1 MAVDYSE
8 IPAAVYDQFIHELYG
23 TQNLKE
29 RSDHYEFVCPNCGD
43 MRFPNKRKAWI
54 YKDTWKYI
62 CFKCPCSMPFA
73 YYLKQTDREAYKR
86 LIYAA
91 FGEMG
96 HEGTRKEKPKEE
108 RVELSPEL
116 PFVDGELL
124 PITANHPL
132 AQAGLAECRKRK
144 IRPEVFEKWYV
155 CQEGN
160 QFLHRDEKGNLIIN
174 PNTGRPVGNEY
185 KNRIIIP
192 FYHFGGKWTQFD
204 ARAIDPNNPTRYLNW
219 KGVRREAY
227 NIDFIRFDRP
237 FYILEGTID
246 STFIP
251 NAIGIGGVEHMQEIL
266 MDNPKIAQNKENCVF
281 IWDNDEAGRKGRTAS
296 CHLGYKWFDWE
307 GINEKDVNAE
317 VLHGTNMPLDSDGYV
332 RQEYIDARTRQ
343 PGGSDI
349 LFMLKYG
356 NVAKEKYKKDMQRRK
371 EANARRQLAVT
382 PEVYF

>member
-1 MAVDYSE
+1 MSIDYSE
-8 IPAAVYDQFIHELYG
+8 IPASVYDQVIHELYG

-29 RSDHYEFVCPNCGD
+29 RSDHYEFVCPVCGD

-73 YYLKQTDREAYKR
+73 SYLKQTEPETYSK
-86 LIYAA
+86 LIYSA
-91 FGEMG
+91 FGAMPSQ
-96 HEGTRKEKPKEE
+96 RKRKDEVKDDRPA
-108 RVELSPEL
+108 LPPDS
-116 PFVDGELL
+116 PFVDGELI

-132 AQAGLAECRKRK
+132 ARAGLDVCKSRR

-155 CQEGN
+155 CLEGN
-160 QFLHRDEKGNLIIN
+160 QFLHRDANGKLIIN
-174 PNTGRPVGNEY
+174 PETGKPVGNEY
-185 KNRIIIP
+185 RNRIIMP

-204 ARAIDPNNPTRYLNW
+204 ARAIDKNNPMRYLNL
-219 KGVRREAY
+219 KNVRREAY
-227 NIDFIRFDRP
+227 NIDFIRFDQP

-251 NAIGIGGVEHMQEIL
+251 NAIGIGGVQHLHGIL
-266 MDNPKIAQNKENCVF
+266 MDNPKIAQHKENCVF
-281 IWDNDEAGRKGRTAS
+281 IWDNDEAGRTGRTTT
-296 CHLGYKWFDWE
+296 CHEGYKWFDWD
-307 GINEKDVNAE
+307 GIMEKDINGE
-317 VLHGTNMPLDSDGYV
+317 VLYGCNLPLGEDGYV
-332 RQEYIDARTRQ
+332 RRECIDARTRQ

-356 NVAKEKYKKDMQRRK
+356 NVAKEKFKASMKTRR
-371 EANARRQLAVT
+371 EANARREAAMT